1 MAMQSPSPLNAKNR
15 RVAIAAATVACA
27 MVGLAYASV
36 PLYKLFCEATGF
48 GGTTQVATS
57 APKVIAGQTIAI
69 RFDSNIDSSL
79 GWNFHA
85 KQTRQTIRIGEV
97 SMAAFSAQNFGSEE
111 STGSATFNVT
121 PVAAGAFFNKI
132 ECFCFTAQTLKP
144 GETADFPVQY
154 FVDPAILQDAD
165 ARNIHEITL
174 SYTFYPATKTA
185 QAEKTT
191 N

>member
-1 MAMQSPSPLNAKNR
+1 MEDNAPLNAKNR
-15 RVAIAAATVACA
+15 RVALSAAAVACA

-48 GGTTQVATS
+48 GGTTQVATA
-57 APKVIAGQTIAI
+57 APKDIANQTITI

-97 SMAAFSAQNFGSEE
+97 TMAAFSVENFGTKET
-111 STGSATFNVT
+111 TGTAAFNVT
-121 PVAAGAFFNKI
+121 PVAAGAYFNKI
-132 ECFCFTAQTLKP
+132 ECFCFTEQTLKA
-144 GETADFPVQY
+144 GETAELPVQY

-185 QAEKTT
+185 SAGKTT